1 MLFGNLGI
9 IQTNF
14 VSLVLLLFFWLFLF
28 SNLYVLDIFIFLEHV
43 DVEIVVVFRDFNVG
57 LGLLSIFIEFC
68 NSIFVIV
75 LTELLK
81 KEVKLIIWRC
91 QNAENFL
98 TCQRST
104 IFGIELI
111 RNYFVKNSNFASG
124 GPTLLNL
131 KTKIDVW
138 RLFFWYL

>member
-14 VSLVLLLFFWLFLF
+14 VSLVLLLFFRLFLF

-68 NSIFVIV
+68 NSIFVII
-75 LTELLK
+75 LAEILK
-81 KEVKLIIWRC
+81 KEVKLII
-91 QNAENFL
+91 
-98 TCQRST
+98 
-104 IFGIELI
+104 
-111 RNYFVKNSNFASG
+111 
-124 GPTLLNL
+124 
-131 KTKIDVW
+131 
-138 RLFFWYL
+138 